1 MLDVPGLSVGIIL
14 GLDSSSIK
22 ATQRRGRVI
31 RREEGK
37 QAEVFNLIIR
47 GTVEDKWF
55 TESHK
60 NDPIIAIDEDAL
72 DKILRGEEY
81 KPDMSKPAQFTFRF

>member
-22 ATQRRGRVI
+22 AKQRRGRVI
-31 RREEGK
+31 RKEDGK

-55 TESHK
+55 EESHK
-60 NDPIIAIDEDAL
+60 NDPIIAINEIGL
-72 DKILRGEEY
+72 EKILNGEEY
-81 KPDMSKPAQFTFRF
+81 KPDMSKPTQFTFRF